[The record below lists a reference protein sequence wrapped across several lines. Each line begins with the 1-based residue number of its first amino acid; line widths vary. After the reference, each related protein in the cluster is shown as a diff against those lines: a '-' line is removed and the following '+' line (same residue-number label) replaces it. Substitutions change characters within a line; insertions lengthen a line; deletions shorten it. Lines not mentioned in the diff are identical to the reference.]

1 MYNTEGSGELPYIKR
16 IIHLMGATI
25 AISLAD
31 SEDPSLLDAVE
42 ERLNTY
48 NMRFSANDARSELM
62 QVNLQA
68 GLAPVTVHPELFELI
83 QVGRTHSLAPGSH
96 LNIAI
101 GPLVQTWRIGFKDA
115 RVPSP
120 QEIQAALALTDPA
133 NILMDED
140 KLAVQLALP
149 GMKLDLGALAKC

>member
-1 MYNTEGSGELPYIKR
+1 
-16 IIHLMGATI
+16 MGATI

-42 ERLNTY
+42 ERLHTY

-68 GLAPVTVHPELFELI
+68 GLAPVKVHPELFELI
-83 QVGRTHSLAPGSH
+83 QLGRTHSLAPGSH

-120 QEIQAALALTDPA
+120 TG
-133 NILMDED
+133 NSS
-140 KLAVQLALP
+140 
-149 GMKLDLGALAKC
+149 GLGSHGPSQYPHG

>member
-62 QVNLQA
+62 QVNLQ
-68 GLAPVTVHPELFELI
+68 I
-83 QVGRTHSLAPGSH
+83 GRAH
-96 LNIAI
+96 
-101 GPLVQTWRIGFKDA
+101 V
-115 RVPSP
+115 
-120 QEIQAALALTDPA
+120 
-133 NILMDED
+133 
-140 KLAVQLALP
+140 
-149 GMKLDLGALAKC
+149 

>member
-83 QVGRTHSLAPGSH
+83 QLGRTHSLAPGSPWSKP
-96 LNIAI
+96 
-101 GPLVQTWRIGFKDA
+101 GG
-115 RVPSP
+115 
-120 QEIQAALALTDPA
+120 LALKMPA
-133 NILMDED
+133 SQAQRKFKRPWLSRTQAISSWMRTSWQSSWPCP
-140 KLAVQLALP
+140 A
-149 GMKLDLGALAKC
+149 